1 VRPLTLAALAVGA
14 DGVMIEMHPEPEKAL
29 CDGPQSLR
37 PEEFYQLMEEVK
49 HLQQAL
55 RRGPGRRS

>member
-1 VRPLTLAALAVGA
+1 MLFRPVGA

-49 HLQQAL
+49 YLQQAL
-55 RRGPGRRS
+55 SRGPGRRS